1 MAGNITEFTSA
12 ADSLRP
18 SETGIDAIVQGARR
32 AGAFYNEA
40 ATTVQQAGDQFARNV
55 GTSIKDVGDTA
66 VNYMAHKDVSQ
77 YNVASSALVAD
88 KAKAWNQ
95 AISGVKNPNWD
106 GKDPNT
112 QWIQKPLDPDDPA
125 ASKNFMD
132 GLNGDLDK
140 LKDSMFT
147 EAGQDHAESH
157 NAALRAHFQATTT
170 ADISTMAGVAAK
182 AKTVATVNNYSNAA
196 VSDPAGVDNY
206 ATLAANAIDNEFAN
220 HPGLK
225 GAEGAK
231 LAGEY
236 KAQALKQ
243 IYQSGSMSAI
253 QKSSNPE
260 ATAAAWSQRYPDYI
274 NGAEAL
280 TLAKAAK
287 GQVKFNNAQDKA
299 AQAAQKAVEH
309 ADAQTFGSNLIG
321 QYLKP
326 DGSFTP
332 DQNYFK
338 SLHDAAMPGE
348 KHLPGLTT
356 DQAITLFKF
365 GQTEATKKSDDPAT
379 TTVLDQKLL
388 NAELTPMDTAKAVV
402 DGKLSHASAAKY
414 NATSEAIKKYAEDD
428 PGMKAALTAVR
439 SRFVDTTNGPDPA
452 GSANYSNFINSF
464 SPAYLKAKVQGTA
477 PDNALDMN
485 NPNSMIR
492 QYADRLKVTQ
502 TDRDKANAAIGKA
515 GPTTPAPKT
524 KSTTPEIP
532 AVLKGIGALGWS
544 PSKKLFY
551 DQSTGKSYRPDGS
564 PNE

>member
-287 GQVKFNNAQDKA
+287 AQVKVNMVADKQLYILNKQITAEKAHTQLSTNWTNNVTFDNSGKAQIKPEFYKNVMGIEMKYPGAATERAKSMIDWGQHEQNEKATPVKDNPDAVSGLYDGLFKADKPTTDVDILKA
-299 AQAAQKAVEH
+299 ATKGDLTDRTRTNLLQLHAALESHPLHDPVYVNTMDAVKGIFGEGPLGKQAYANFV
-309 ADAQTFGSNLIG
+309 QTFLPD
-321 QYLKP
+321 YLSKRR
-326 DGSFTP
+326 T
-332 DQNYFK
+332 
-338 SLHDAAMPGE
+338 DAGVP
-348 KHLPGLTT
+348 
-356 DQAITLFKF
+356 Q
-365 GQTEATKKSDDPAT
+365 
-379 TTVLDQKLL
+379 
-388 NAELTPMDTAKAVV
+388 
-402 DGKLSHASAAKY
+402 
-414 NATSEAIKKYAEDD
+414 
-428 PGMKAALTAVR
+428 
-439 SRFVDTTNGPDPA
+439 
-452 GSANYSNFINSF
+452 
-464 SPAYLKAKVQGTA
+464 
-477 PDNALDMN
+477 NALDTRD
-485 NPNSMIR
+485 PKSMIG
-492 QYADRLKVTQ
+492 
-502 TDRDKANAAIGKA
+502 AAIEKYRLTPQQMFRDHLAKSNPGMSGLGDGLTVNPSSSEKPPGLPPLA
-515 GPTTPAPKT
+515 ERKPGQVYQTPIGPKKWSGT
-524 KSTTPEIP
+524 
-532 AVLKGIGALGWS
+532 GWVN
-544 PSKKLFY
+544 P
-551 DQSTGKSYRPDGS
+551 
-564 PNE
+564 